1 MSALPHIPSGTRPAS
16 RTEQRLRRPTLPG
29 PGCTSGFTLLEALTA
44 LAVLALLAALA
55 LPSWAQWR
63 ARTGVAGVAHEIEA
77 LLQQARAHAWAT
89 GESVQLEFDAARAG
103 ACVLAHTGERGACR
117 CPANPVPPGAP
128 GPCSAGARLLQ
139 HAWWPAGAGVSV
151 SANVVAMRLDA
162 LHGTVSPAG
171 TVRVASPL
179 GPALHQVV
187 NVMGRVRTCV
197 PATAPAWSGVA
208 PC

>member
-1 MSALPHIPSGTRPAS
+1 M
-16 RTEQRLRRPTLPG
+16 
-29 PGCTSGFTLLEALTA
+29 EALTT
-44 LAVLALLAALA
+44 LAVLALLAAVA
-55 LPSWAQWR
+55 LPAWAQWR
-63 ARTGVAGVAHEIEA
+63 ARTGVAGVAHEFEA

-89 GESVQLEFDAARAG
+89 GESVQLAFEAAAAG
-103 ACVLAHTGERGACR
+103 ACLLVHTGERGACR
-117 CPANPVPPGAP
+117 CPANSALPTPAAD
-128 GPCSAGARLLQ
+128 CAAGARLLQ

-151 SANVVAMRLDA
+151 SANVAAMRLDA

-197 PATAPAWSGVA
+197 PAAAPAWSGVA